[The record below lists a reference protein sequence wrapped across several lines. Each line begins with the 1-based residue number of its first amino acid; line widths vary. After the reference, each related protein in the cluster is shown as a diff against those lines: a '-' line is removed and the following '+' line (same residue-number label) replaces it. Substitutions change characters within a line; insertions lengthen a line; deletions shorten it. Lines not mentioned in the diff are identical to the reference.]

1 VGLTGE
7 KTLAGSI
14 RKAARAAS
22 GGGMSFSPPS
32 LAVKARELLD
42 R

>member
-22 GGGMSFSPPS
+22 GGMSFSPPS